1 MTVTEKS
8 INNSMIANM
17 VRKAA
22 PRVVSAIRQ
31 ASARTGVDFAYLME
45 KAAAESSFN
54 PAAKSKT
61 SSATG
66 LFQFIESTW
75 MKMVK
80 AHGAKYGLGGL
91 ADAIDEKGRV
101 SDPETKQEI
110 LALRNDPEKAA
121 ALAAEYALENKH
133 YLERAV
139 DGGQV
144 GPTELYLAHF
154 LGAGGAAGFLNAMKE
169 NPLAPAADLMPK
181 AARANR
187 GVFYDKATGQPR
199 TLAAV
204 YDLFARKFQGSAA
217 TSAVAP
223 LRQHAP
229 QQQQAAL
236 QESAPADEEPLLTAA
251 IPALPDYDSLLKN
264 RTIALLGGGTG
275 GEKRPAPAPVIPG
288 GAGLVMR
295 PVDIMMMAKLDM
307 PGTDENG
314 PARRHRYND

>member
-1 MTVTEKS
+1 MTVIEKS
-8 INNSMIANM
+8 MNNNVIANLA
-17 VRKAA
+17 RKAA

-54 PAAKSKT
+54 PAAKSKS

-75 MKMVK
+75 VKMVK

-91 ADAIDEKGRV
+91 ADSIDEKGRV
-101 SDPETKQEI
+101 SDPAKKQEI

-121 ALAAEYALENKH
+121 ALAAEYALENKR

-139 DGGQV
+139 EGGQV
-144 GPTELYLAHF
+144 GSTELYLAHF
-154 LGAGGAAGFLNAMKE
+154 LGAGGAAGFLNAMKD

-187 GVFYDKATGQPR
+187 GVFYDRETGRPR
-199 TLAAV
+199 TLAAI
-204 YDLFARKFQGSAA
+204 YDLFAKKFQGDAA
-217 TSAVAP
+217 AP
-223 LRQHAP
+223 LRQPVPREIPPGADKP
-229 QQQQAAL
+229 LLAA
-236 QESAPADEEPLLTAA
+236 APAP
-251 IPALPDYDSLLKN
+251 PLPDYDSLLKS
-264 RTIALLGGGTG
+264 RTIALLGGGTD
-275 GEKRPAPAPVIPG
+275 ERRPAPAPSIPG

-295 PVDIMMMAKLDM
+295 PVDIMMMARLDA
-307 PGTDENG
+307 PGTEDG
-314 PARRHRYND
+314 GRRRYND